1 MADDIR
7 LKFSEQSIMSNGRSF
22 VNYMNQTIQL
32 KKYFFIGL
40 NMVILS
46 LAIGLTVVAVA
57 HLKKTESP
65 MVTTSAPITPD
76 PVDPFGDGPWQN
88 ELLTDSIIPNDYMLT
103 VRFYPDIN
111 TYEGT
116 VDIQALNTKA
126 NNSVIVLHAAN
137 LKIEDPIIYLVQ
149 NGENVQLTIES
160 SFMYTKHDYFVIKLR
175 NGLKVNAQL
184 LISIQFERPINQEI
198 SKSLFMETFKANEY
212 EYNFS

>member
-7 LKFSEQSIMSNGRSF
+7 LKFSEQSFMSNGCSF

-40 NMVILS
+40 NVVILS
-46 LAIGLTVVAVA
+46 LAIGLTVLAVT

-76 PVDPFGDGPWQN
+76 PVDPFGEGPWQN
-88 ELLTDSIIPNDYMLT
+88 ELLPDSIIPNDYMLT

-116 VDIQALNTKA
+116 VEIQALNKMA
-126 NNSVIVLHAAN
+126 GNNIIILHASN
-137 LKIEDPIIYLVQ
+137 LKIEDPIIYLV
-149 NGENVQLTIES
+149 ENDEKNQLTIES
-160 SFMYTKHDYFVIKLR
+160 SFSYAKNDYFVVKLR
-175 NGLKVNAQL
+175 NGLKENDQL
-184 LISIQFERPINQEI
+184 LISIQFERPINLEV

-212 EYNFS
+212 N